1 MIKSKLGFI
10 RGEGISDNSEDETET
25 NETEIN
31 EDNEEEINEDSET
44 EIETEINEE
53 GINEEGINEG
63 IKEDIDEEVN
73 EEDINEED
81 INEGVNKGDNKKV
94 IVSKENRISDGFISE
109 YEYVRVL
116 SIRSKQIML
125 GGKIMLN
132 NGEELRKRLSPREI
146 AEMEIKGKCCPLIIV
161 REMCNGTIERWS
173 VNELELLY

>member
-25 NETEIN
+25 NEIETNETEINETEIN
-31 EDNEEEINEDSET
+31 EDNEEDINEDSET
-44 EIETEINEE
+44 EIESEINEVGDNEEDIDE
-53 GINEEGINEG
+53 GINENVNEG
-63 IKEDIDEEVN
+63 N
-73 EEDINEED
+73 
-81 INEGVNKGDNKKV
+81 NKKV
-94 IVSKENRISDGFISE
+94 IVNKEDRISDGFISE

-116 SIRSKQIML
+116 SVRSKQIML

-161 REMCNGTIERWS
+161 REMCNGTVEKWS
-173 VNELELLY
+173 VNELEVLY

>member
-53 GINEEGINEG
+53 GINEG
-63 IKEDIDEEVN
+63 IKEDIDEE
-73 EEDINEED
+73 EINEED
-81 INEGVNKGDNKKV
+81 INEGVNKGVNEWNNKKV
-94 IVSKENRISDGFISE
+94 IVNKEDRISDGFISE

-173 VNELELLY
+173 VNELEVLY